1 MKNEDKFDYTSLVEA
16 SDDELG
22 SQIRSL
28 RVYDGRE
35 EYVTVKLS
43 EFVDAV
49 ICDHDYEDGRP
60 PQQGIF
66 IPFKVNDIFVSPK
79 KNVMVTFKKTLA
91 QVPSAKY
98 TSILTQ
104 VLSQETA
111 AERRKLGYNTPII
124 GTARPIDWK
133 KKKQ

>member
-1 MKNEDKFDYTSLVEA
+1 MTDDKIDYASLVED
-16 SDDELG
+16 SDDEKS
-22 SQIRSL
+22 SQVRSV

-43 EFVDAV
+43 DFLDAV
-49 ICDHDYEDGRP
+49 ICEHDYEDGRP

-66 IPFKVNDIFVSPK
+66 IPFRVNDIFVSPK
-79 KNVMVTFKKTLA
+79 RNVMVTFKKTLA
-91 QVPSAKY
+91 QIPSAKY

-133 KKKQ
+133 NKKH

>member
-1 MKNEDKFDYTSLVEA
+1 MSEDFDYGALVEA
-16 SDDELG
+16 PDDDG
-22 SQIRSL
+22 GQQIRSV

-66 IPFKVNDIFVSPK
+66 IPFRINDIFVSPK
-79 KNVMVTFKKTLA
+79 KNVMVTFKKALA
-91 QVPSAKY
+91 QVPSSKY

-104 VLSQETA
+104 VLSQDVA
-111 AERRKLGYNTPII
+111 AERRKLGYGTPII

-133 KKKQ
+133 KKKH